1 MGIPTMIIQ
10 PFVENAIEHGLRT
23 KKNGL
28 VKVEFKLYDENTIIC
43 IIEDNGIGRD
53 KVRELQELDQNSVV
67 HESKGTRITK
77 ERLEIL
83 NKSRKKGLFIKTI
96 DLKDNTNNQ
105 NLNCAQHNEQEV
117 FENR

>member
-1 MGIPTMIIQ
+1 MIIQ
-10 PFVENAIEHGLRT
+10 PFIENAIEHGLRT

-28 VKVEFKLYDENTIIC
+28 VKVEFKLYDEYTILC

-53 KVRELQELDQNSVV
+53 KVRELQKLDQYNLV

-83 NKSRKKGLFIKTI
+83 NKSKKKGVYIKTI
-96 DLKDNTNNQ
+96 DLKDSRTKKAAGTRVEIQ
-105 NLNCAQHNEQEV
+105 VPIEIIQKP
-117 FENR
+117 